1 MRICGSR
8 ANKLHFTL
16 LQPDFVRAETLLTV
30 GAFPSR
36 KGLPVSKKKIFAAL
50 AALPLIATLAACSST
65 GAEASAEKGTADNPV
80 KIGVVGASDPY
91 WETYTQAAA
100 DEGITVEIVDF
111 GEYTQPNPALSEGD
125 IDINQFQHV
134 IYLAQYN
141 QASGDDL
148 TPIGATAIYPLGLY
162 STQYDSVEDI
172 PDGAE
177 VAVPN
182 DESNQARGLLV
193 LEAAGLIELTG
204 GESVFSTVAD
214 VDESASRVKVTAL
227 EASLTPTSLPDVA
240 AAIINNDFIEDSGL
254 KASDAIT
261 QDDPADPNAVPYI
274 NIFVTKAEDAD
285 NEVYNKLVEIYHT
298 SQDVL
303 DGVQKTA
310 GGTAQ
315 FVDTSAK
322 DLQAS
327 LDEVVADIKDQG

>member
-1 MRICGSR
+1 M
-8 ANKLHFTL
+8 
-16 LQPDFVRAETLLTV
+16 
-30 GAFPSR
+30 
-36 KGLPVSKKKIFAAL
+36 SKKKIFAAL
-50 AALPLIATLAACSST
+50 AALPLIATLAACSSST
-65 GAEASAEKGTADNPV
+65 SADEAAEKGTADNPV

-91 WETYTQAAA
+91 WQTYTEAAA

-125 IDINQFQHV
+125 IDINQFQHI

-141 QASGDDL
+141 EASGDDL

-193 LEAAGLIELTG
+193 LQSAGLIELTDG
-204 GESVFSTVAD
+204 GSVFSTVAD
-214 VDESASRVKVTAL
+214 VDEAASRVTVTAL
-227 EASLTPTSLPDVA
+227 EASLTPTSLPDLA
-240 AAIINNDFIEDSGL
+240 AAIINNDFIEDAGL
-254 KASDAIT
+254 KASDAIA

-285 NEVYNKLVEIYHT
+285 NEVYNKLVDIYHN

-303 DGVQKTA
+303 DGVQETA

-315 FVDTSAK
+315 FVDTPA
-322 DLQAS
+322 DELQAS
-327 LDEVVADIKDQG
+327 LDDVIADITANS

>member
-1 MRICGSR
+1 M
-8 ANKLHFTL
+8 
-16 LQPDFVRAETLLTV
+16 
-30 GAFPSR
+30 
-36 KGLPVSKKKIFAAL
+36 SKKKIFAAL
-50 AALPLIATLAACSST
+50 AALPLIATLAACSSST
-65 GAEASAEKGTADNPV
+65 SADEAAEKGTADNPV

-91 WETYTQAAA
+91 WQTYTEAAA

-111 GEYTQPNPALSEGD
+111 GEYTQPNPALAEGD
-125 IDINQFQHV
+125 IDINQFQHI

-141 QASGDDL
+141 EASGDDL

-193 LEAAGLIELTG
+193 LQSAGLIELKDG
-204 GESVFSTVAD
+204 GSVFSTVAD
-214 VDESASRVKVTAL
+214 VDEAASRVTVTAL
-227 EASLTPTSLPDVA
+227 EASLTPTSLPDLA
-240 AAIINNDFIEDSGL
+240 AAIINNDFIEDAGL
-254 KASDAIT
+254 KASDAIA

-285 NEVYNKLVEIYHT
+285 NEVYNKLVDIYHN

-303 DGVQKTA
+303 DGVQETA

-315 FVDTSAK
+315 FVDTPA
-322 DLQAS
+322 DELQAS
-327 LDEVVADIKDQG
+327 LDDVVADIKANS